1 MAILK
6 KALLHGS
13 WLHSVLIC
21 MLALMLV
28 LSVAS
33 AAYAVTTQGV
43 QVVSSDSN
51 ITVHVYDNNN
61 AMPENS
67 GNGTYIESA
76 SSDASGDGDG
86 GEDLGNPIGGVTLRY
101 AKVGEIVQ
109 YTDKGSTIITY
120 AVSQD
125 AMDELDLPTDGKTTI
140 MINDVAHYLFDSAD
154 LSSLKRTSSDLNE
167 ILKSSSVLAD
177 NTCETSSSG
186 EDLGSVTVSGLSGL
200 YLFVGDSMP
209 TNVTSEIA
217 PFFVSAPMPNNGT
230 WLTDIHAYPKV
241 QSTDEPAIDKMVRYA
256 SSTSDA
262 DYVESMS
269 ANSNTPLQYRIQ
281 VMVPGDVQNLN
292 VLTVTDE
299 LPDGVELLADPE
311 VSVSIAGSDLLTVE
325 DFAIDIDPSNEV
337 PLLSIKHESAS
348 KFDDIADDVVISLVY
363 KAEIINGAS
372 LAEALVNKAKLDF
385 QLGASK
391 PGSDS
396 DTAIV
401 YTYGIDLIKTFVGA
415 SEYQV
420 GTKFKLFTDEAC
432 SDSNVVKVGESSE
445 GVYWVDDAGNNDDN
459 QMAVVPSG
467 SGSDGSLIIRGL
479 AEGTYYLKEVIAPS
493 GYSAL
498 VAPIKIVVQKS
509 AEGDDLQMQIKTP
522 DAYVDDDAVTI
533 VPRTAENEAGST
545 EQIGLAQLTVENEP
559 ENFFTKL
566 LPKTG
571 DTGTFFLIA
580 TGLALI
586 CAAVI
591 FLLLRHRGN
600 VKQRR

>member
-6 KALLHGS
+6 KVLLHSS
-13 WLHSVLIC
+13 WLHCVLAC
-21 MLALMLV
+21 TLALTLA

-51 ITVHVYDNNN
+51 ITVHVYDSNN

-76 SSDASGDGDG
+76 SSDASSDGDGDA
-86 GEDLGNPIGGVTLRY
+86 DLGNPIGGVTLCY

-125 AMDELDLPTDGKTTI
+125 AMDELDLPVDGKTAI
-140 MINDVAHYLFDSAD
+140 MINDVTHYLFDSAD

-167 ILKSSSVLAD
+167 ILKSSSVLVD
-177 NTCETSSSG
+177 NTCETASS
-186 EDLGSVTVSGLSGL
+186 EKDLGSVTVSGLSGL

-209 TNVTSEIA
+209 TNVTSEIT

-262 DYVESMS
+262 DYAENMS

-281 VMVPGDVQNLN
+281 VMVPGDVKNLN

-299 LPDGVELLADPE
+299 LPDGVELLPDPE
-311 VSVSIAGSDLLTVE
+311 VSVSITGSDLLTAE
-325 DFAIDIDPSNEV
+325 DFAIDVDPSNDV
-337 PLLSIKHESAS
+337 PLLSIKSESAS
-348 KFDDIADDVVISLVY
+348 KFDDIPDDVVISLVY

-372 LAEALVNKAKLDF
+372 LAQALMNTAKLDF

-391 PGSDS
+391 PGSDY

-401 YTYGIDLIKTFVGA
+401 YTYGIDLTKTFVSA
-415 SEYQV
+415 SEYQT
-420 GTKFKLFTDEAC
+420 GAKFKLFTDEAC
-432 SDSNVVKVGESSE
+432 SDGNVVKVGESTE
-445 GVYWVDDAGNNDDN
+445 GIYWVDDAGNNDDN
-459 QMAVVPSG
+459 QMAVAPSETD
-467 SGSDGSLIIRGL
+467 SDGSLIIRGL
-479 AEGTYYLKEVIAPS
+479 AEGTYYLKEVAAPS

-509 AEGDDLQMQIKTP
+509 SEGDDLQMQIKTP

-559 ENFFTKL
+559 ESFFTKL

-580 TGLALI
+580 AGLALI

-600 VKQRR
+600 MKQRR